1 MRKRRTIGLVYRHR
15 SLISDHEV
23 KCKKLKRRNIQ
34 GSDFD
39 AISSVGKLYLKTKQI
54 SGVREN
60 SIKLFVRIKH
70 PGRVLVVLGIEE
82 YNRDVSK

>member
-1 MRKRRTIGLVYRHR
+1 MRKRRTIGLIYRHR

-23 KCKKLKRRNIQ
+23 RCEKLKRRNIQ

-39 AISSVGKLYLKTKQI
+39 ASVQSVNCTTCLEDEKHVWGA
-54 SGVREN
+54 EEFN
-60 SIKLFVRIKH
+60 KLFVRIKH

-82 YNRDVSK
+82 YN